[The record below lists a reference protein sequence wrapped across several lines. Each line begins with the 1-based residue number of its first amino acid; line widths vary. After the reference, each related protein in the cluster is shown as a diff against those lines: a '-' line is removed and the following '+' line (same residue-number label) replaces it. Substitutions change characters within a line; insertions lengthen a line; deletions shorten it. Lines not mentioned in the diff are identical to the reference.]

1 MGLHLGRA
9 DEGGKRELRRGDIQV
24 FLPLYQTL
32 HSLVA
37 ISYNT
42 VESWSATA
50 YHYYPPKNSI
60 ECVPRLNF
68 TWNINN
74 DYDK

>member
-1 MGLHLGRA
+1 MT
-9 DEGGKRELRRGDIQV
+9 V

-32 HSLVA
+32 QSFVA
-37 ISYNT
+37 ILYNT

-50 YHYYPPKNSI
+50 YHHYPPKNSI

-68 TWNINN
+68 TWNIIMITVNE
-74 DYDK
+74 DQKLDIVKV